1 MEQEKQNK
9 KNNPKGANKEFPL
22 TSLGVAE
29 EVLLAI
35 DKAGGKIDTQAL
47 STALNLKGGAFAR
60 KLSSIKRYNLV
71 SGQGTLYVTEL
82 GKKIL
87 HPISDEELSKI
98 RKEVFLSVPLFQEL
112 YNRFNDE
119 LPEQKTFKA
128 ILVREHDIK
137 DVDAN
142 TIFNIYKNS
151 IKEFLS
157 AAGEDIVAEQ
167 PTKGG
172 ANNKI
177 TYTNKKPEIKQNGLV
192 SIYISSPM
200 GENNLKADNKTELK
214 NMKNKIEKLFALIE
228 DELPENNHTGSTA
241 EEPKPNLS
249 SEETSDSSEVA
260 N

>member
-1 MEQEKQNK
+1 MEQENK
-9 KNNPKGANKEFPL
+9 NKRNNTKGANKEFPL

-35 DKAGGKIDTQAL
+35 EKAGGKIDTQAL

-60 KLSSIKRYNLV
+60 KLSSIKRYKLV
-71 SGQGTLYVTEL
+71 SGQGTLYVTDL

-119 LPEQKTFKA
+119 LPEQKTFRA

-157 AAGEDIVAEQ
+157 TAGEDIVIEQ
-167 PTKGG
+167 STKGEI
-172 ANNKI
+172 NNKI
-177 TYTNKKPEIKQNGLV
+177 AHTNKKPEIKQNGLV

-200 GENNLKADNKTELK
+200 GENSLKADNKTEFET
-214 NMKNKIEKLFALIE
+214 MKKRLNSLFTLIE
-228 DELPENNHTGSTA
+228 EELPNTHTGSEA
-241 EEPKPNLS
+241 EEPKSNLS
-249 SEETSDSSEVA
+249 SEEP
-260 N
+260 